1 VSGSEGSKIE
11 TKSVIGEVHPGTC
24 WGNWDGKAAECKR
37 CTIAERCSESTRKI
51 QNTTPPVTKQK
62 PALAPAKPRRMQGNP
77 QCCKADPHS
86 GEHDETDAC
95 DAEKLDC
102 QPADPPAP
110 PAPPKPEA
118 EKPEPAK
125 PVAAVEEPK
134 VNPAPEKVAAVSNE
148 RVIEIIK
155 EQLGKN
161 IRVETKDYP
170 SLVLYV
176 FYGDSPDW
184 IFQMGSAKGSQA
196 VKLQSRKDSK
206 ANCLL
211 DAGFKETDVVEA
223 IKAIC

>member
-24 WGNWDGKAAECKR
+24 WGNWDGKVAECKR

-51 QNTTPPVTKQK
+51 QNTTPPVSKQK
-62 PALAPAKPRRMQGNP
+62 PAPAPAPTPEIAPK
-77 QCCKADPHS
+77 
-86 GEHDETDAC
+86 
-95 DAEKLDC
+95 
-102 QPADPPAP
+102 PAP
-110 PAPPKPEA
+110 VPPPKPEA
-118 EKPEPAK
+118 EKPEAAK

-134 VNPAPEKVAAVSNE
+134 AKPAPEKVAAVSTE

-184 IFQMGSAKGSQA
+184 ILQMGSAKGSQV

-206 ANCLL
+206 ANRLL
-211 DAGFKETDVVEA
+211 GAGFKETDVVEA

>member
-62 PALAPAKPRRMQGNP
+62 PATAPAPVP
-77 QCCKADPHS
+77 TPEAAPV
-86 GEHDETDAC
+86 
-95 DAEKLDC
+95 
-102 QPADPPAP
+102 PAP
-110 PAPPKPEA
+110 APKPEA

-125 PVAAVEEPK
+125 QVAAVEEPK
-134 VNPAPEKVAAVSNE
+134 VNPAPEKVTAVSIE

-155 EQLGKN
+155 EQLGNN

-184 IFQMGSAKGSQA
+184 ILQMGSAKGSQA

>member
-1 VSGSEGSKIE
+1 MSGSEGSKIE

-37 CTIAERCSESTRKI
+37 CTISERCSESTRKI
-51 QNTTPPVTKQK
+51 QNTTPPVSKQK
-62 PALAPAKPRRMQGNP
+62 PALAPAPVPTPEAAPK
-77 QCCKADPHS
+77 
-86 GEHDETDAC
+86 
-95 DAEKLDC
+95 
-102 QPADPPAP
+102 PAP
-110 PAPPKPEA
+110 AP
-118 EKPEPAK
+118 KPEPAK

-161 IRVETKDYP
+161 LRVETKDYP

-184 IFQMGSAKGSQA
+184 IFQMGAAKVSVK
-196 VKLQSRKDSK
+196 VKLQSRKD
-206 ANCLL
+206 NRLL
-211 DAGFKETDVVEA
+211 EGSFKEADVVEA

>member
-37 CTIAERCSESTRKI
+37 CTISERCSESTRKI

-62 PALAPAKPRRMQGNP
+62 PAPAPAPVPTPEAAPK
-77 QCCKADPHS
+77 
-86 GEHDETDAC
+86 
-95 DAEKLDC
+95 
-102 QPADPPAP
+102 PAP
-110 PAPPKPEA
+110 APKPEA

-125 PVAAVEEPK
+125 PVASVEEPK
-134 VNPAPEKVAAVSNE
+134 VKPAPENVAAVSNE
-148 RVIEIIK
+148 RIVEIIK

-161 IRVETKDYP
+161 IRVEAKDSP
-170 SLVLYV
+170 NLAVYV

-184 IFQMGSAKGSQA
+184 ILQMGSAKESQRL
-196 VKLQSRKDSK
+196 KLRSRKD
-206 ANCLL
+206 NRLL
-211 DAGFKETDVVEA
+211 EGSFKEADVVEA